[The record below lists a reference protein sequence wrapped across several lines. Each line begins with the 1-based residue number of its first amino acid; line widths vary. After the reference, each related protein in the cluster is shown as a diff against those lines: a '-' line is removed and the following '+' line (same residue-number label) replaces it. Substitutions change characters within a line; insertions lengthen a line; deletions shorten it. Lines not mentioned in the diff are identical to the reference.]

1 MVRRLPVLLTAYNTS
16 FSLTLKPKPNA
27 YDELSIMR
35 RKHRLGPLGRRQ
47 CEGNWIDTE
56 PNERVLRIAKY
67 RVAVIYAQHNFLRRI
82 ELKNPTEIER
92 QRRDP
97 VRDGGEETAA
107 LQN

>member
-1 MVRRLPVLLTAYNTS
+1 MVKRLPVLSTAYNTS

-35 RKHRLGPLGRRQ
+35 RICRQGPLGRRQ

-67 RVAVIYAQHNFLRRI
+67 RVAVVYAQHNFLRSLRFGWP
-82 ELKNPTEIER
+82 ECKGFR
-92 QRRDP
+92 
-97 VRDGGEETAA
+97 
-107 LQN
+107 

>member
-1 MVRRLPVLLTAYNTS
+1 
-16 FSLTLKPKPNA
+16 
-27 YDELSIMR
+27 MR
-35 RKHRLGPLGRRQ
+35 RKRWLGPLGRRQ

-67 RVAVIYAQHNFLRRI
+67 RVAVVYAQHNFLRRI
-82 ELKNPTEIER
+82 ELKTPTEIER

-107 LQN
+107 VQNQIKVAFADSHESGPCLCEDTDL